1 MLIYYAHPIDQAG
14 GGDDPFYWLP
24 EALGARG
31 AVIYDPAAA
40 WRVPA
45 LNQPR
50 PGLQKANLDVLRQC
64 DGLIA
69 CLRRD
74 VMSVGVVLEI
84 VEAINHDIPTL
95 VYAPGMST
103 SWALAYLGAEITDDH
118 MRVWSWLEGIN

>member
-14 GGDDPFYWLP
+14 GEDDPFYWLP
-24 EALGARG
+24 EALNSRG
-31 AVIYDPAAA
+31 AVVYDPATA

-45 LNQPR
+45 LNLPR
-50 PGLQKANLDVLRQC
+50 PGLQKANLDVLRRC
-64 DGLIA
+64 DGLVA

-84 VEAINHDIPTL
+84 VEAMNHDIPTL

-103 SWALAYLGAEITDDH
+103 SWALAYLGTETTDDH
-118 MRVWSWLEGIN
+118 MRVWSWLEGIK